1 MDMFALWSDIL
12 VGLSAGSQMDMFAN
26 ERPSNLRVQ
35 RFDRTYPLVPW
46 YPLNHTQETL
56 VEARDSIGTRGEG
69 HRHQNPKSS
78 EVLGELSRQAS
89 QPRQVLVTK
98 LRSRTGVHLRAPFLS
113 HSEIFYS
120 NTKWCSQRL
129 LKIHLLFLTK
139 RSKRQQEE
147 WHAGS
152 VVLNRSLT
160 FSEFRFPLWQS
171 VTSAPLFTPTL
182 RVFVRTQWSSLEGI
196 FHPIYGHPVDISQLN
211 LCGCSLTTTARFVSN
226 LRAWT

>member
-1 MDMFALWSDIL
+1 
-12 VGLSAGSQMDMFAN
+12 
-26 ERPSNLRVQ
+26 
-35 RFDRTYPLVPW
+35 
-46 YPLNHTQETL
+46 
-56 VEARDSIGTRGEG
+56 
-69 HRHQNPKSS
+69 
-78 EVLGELSRQAS
+78 
-89 QPRQVLVTK
+89 
-98 LRSRTGVHLRAPFLS
+98 VHLRAPFLS

-226 LRAWT
+226 LRAWTWVGGIPKMFWGSTTAQPLSLQKISIEIWILVGNAYFPNGEPCHRRGIPETDP